1 MRKKI
6 FGVLGLGIF
15 GRNVAKEL
23 SKFEQDVIAIDV
35 NPSLVQNVSDVV
47 KKAAVGD
54 ITDIDFLKALGINQ
68 CDTVV
73 VATGNNLESSVLAVM
88 HCKKLGV
95 KNIIAKAKTK
105 TYEEVLYGIGANK
118 VIMPER
124 DSGKRVAAN
133 MLRHHIENIVH
144 LEEKLAMVEFS
155 VPDSWVGKN
164 LIQLD
169 VRNKYEINI
178 IGTRQTTSSAIDT
191 NIDPNK
197 AFEADTEVI
206 AIASDDTFEKFDYLG
221 YLK

>member
-6 FGVLGLGIF
+6 IGVLGLGIF

-23 SKFEQDVIAIDV
+23 SKFDQDVIAIDI
-35 NPSLVQNVSDVV
+35 NENLVQNVSDVV

-54 ITDIDFLKALGINQ
+54 ITDIDFLKALGIGQ

-95 KNIIAKAKTK
+95 KNIIAKAK
-105 TYEEVLYGIGANK
+105 
-118 VIMPER
+118 
-124 DSGKRVAAN
+124 RVASN
-133 MLRHHIENIVH
+133 MLRHHIDNIVH

-155 VPDSWVGKN
+155 IPDSWVGKN

-169 VRNKYEINI
+169 VRNKFEINI
-178 IGTRQTTSSAIDT
+178 IGIRKKNLSVIDT
-191 NIDPNK
+191 PIDPNK
-197 AFEADTEVI
+197 PFEADIEII

>member
-35 NPSLVQNVSDVV
+35 NPSFVQNVSDVV

-54 ITDIDFLKALGINQ
+54 ITDIDFLKTLGINQ

-105 TYEEVLYGIGANK
+105 TYEEVLYGIGASK

-197 AFEADTEVI
+197 AFEADTKVI

>member
-35 NPSLVQNVSDVV
+35 NPSFVQNVSDVV

-95 KNIIAKAKTK
+95 ENIIAKAKTK
-105 TYEEVLYGIGANK
+105 TYEEVLYGIGASK

-197 AFEADTEVI
+197 AFEADTKVI

>member
-133 MLRHHIENIVH
+133 MLRHHIENIIH
-144 LEEKLAMVEFS
+144 LEEKSAMVEFS

-178 IGTRQTTSSAIDT
+178 IGTRQTTSSTIDT
-191 NIDPNK
+191 HIDPNK
-197 AFEADTEVI
+197 AFEANTEVI

>member
-35 NPSLVQNVSDVV
+35 NPSFVQNVSDVV

>member
-23 SKFEQDVIAIDV
+23 SKFEQDVIAIDA
-35 NPSLVQNVSDVV
+35 NPNLVQNVSEVV

-105 TYEEVLYGIGANK
+105 TYEEVLYGIGASK

-191 NIDPNK
+191 HIDPNK

>member
-15 GRNVAKEL
+15 GRSVAKEL

-35 NPSLVQNVSDVV
+35 NPSFVQNVSDVV

-105 TYEEVLYGIGANK
+105 TYEEVLYGIGASK

-197 AFEADTEVI
+197 AFEADTKVI